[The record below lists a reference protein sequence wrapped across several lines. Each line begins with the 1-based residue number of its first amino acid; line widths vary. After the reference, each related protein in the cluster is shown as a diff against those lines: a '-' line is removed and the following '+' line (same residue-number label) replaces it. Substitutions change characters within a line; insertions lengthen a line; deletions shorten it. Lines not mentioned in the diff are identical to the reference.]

1 MAVIVG
7 SAESFA
13 QGFADAVAEVAVV
26 LDERARR
33 LLLGAAARQI
43 GRGGI
48 TLVARA
54 SGASPDTVGRGAAEL
69 EAGVVADGRVRAEG
83 AGRKSV
89 EQSDPG
95 LWPALEQL
103 VDPETRGDPMSELR
117 WTTKSTVK
125 LADELTAQGHRVS
138 PKTVARLL
146 TDQDYSLRA
155 NTKTVEGKQ
164 HPDRDAQFR
173 YINSRVAQF
182 LAAGLPVISVDTK
195 KKELVGNYR
204 NAGREYQPAGQSEQ
218 VDTYDFLGPLG
229 KVAPYGVFD
238 VGGNSGWVNVGTDAD
253 TGAFAVESIRRW
265 WNRMGK
271 AAYPQAT
278 ELLITADGGGSNG
291 SRLRLWK
298 TELAAFATEAGLQI
312 TVLHFP
318 PGTSKWNRIEHRLFS
333 AITMNWRGRPLQT
346 HETIVETIAATT
358 NKKGLTVQAA
368 LDTNTYEKG
377 IKITDKEMRAFE
389 ARHLQRHE
397 FHGDWNYSVCDRTDP
412 QSNSTATRPRS
423 P

>member
-1 MAVIVG
+1 MAEMTG
-7 SAESFA
+7 AAESFA
-13 QGFADAVAEVAVV
+13 QGFVDAVAEVSVV

-54 SGASPDTVGRGAAEL
+54 AGASPDTVGRGAGEL
-69 EAGVVADGRVRAEG
+69 EAGLVADGRVRARG
-83 AGRKSV
+83 AGRKPV
-89 EQSDPG
+89 EQSDPNV
-95 LWPALEQL
+95 WLELERL
-103 VDPETRGDPMSELR
+103 VDPATRGDPMSQLR

-125 LADELTAQGHRVS
+125 LAEALTAGGHPVAAR
-138 PKTVARLL
+138 TVARLL
-146 TDQDYSLRA
+146 AGHGYSLRA
-155 NTKTVEGKQ
+155 NAKTVEGKQ
-164 HPDRDAQFR
+164 HPDRDAQFG
-173 YINSRVAQF
+173 YINSRVERF
-182 LAAGLPVISVDTK
+182 LATGEPVISVDSK
-195 KKELVGNYR
+195 KKELVGNYK
-204 NAGREYQPAGQSEQ
+204 NAGREYQPAGQPEQ

-253 TGAFAVESIRRW
+253 TGQFAVESIRRW
-265 WNRMGK
+265 WNQVGQPG
-271 AAYPQAT
+271 YPRAT
-278 ELLITADGGGSNG
+278 KLLITADGGGSNG

-298 TELAAFATEAGLQI
+298 TELAAFAAETGLTV

-358 NKKGLTVQAA
+358 NKTGLTVQAV
-368 LDTNTYEKG
+368 LDTNTYQKG
-377 IKITDKEMRAFE
+377 IKITDKQMRALE
-389 ARHLQRHE
+389 TDQLQRHE
-397 FHGDWNYSVCDRTDP
+397 FHGDWNYTIGSQTS
-412 QSNSTATRPRS
+412 QQTHPRS
-423 P
+423 RK